1 MQASFFWLKEMPT
14 VDLRFSRSWIQMELN
29 ITAKIQIITSAGRT
43 LLDENY
49 QQNIII
55 TVSINQQYEVM

>member
-1 MQASFFWLKEMPT
+1 
-14 VDLRFSRSWIQMELN
+14 MELN
-29 ITAKIQIITSAGRT
+29 INAKIQIITSAGRT

-55 TVSINQQYEVM
+55 TVSINQQ

>member
-1 MQASFFWLKEMPT
+1 
-14 VDLRFSRSWIQMELN
+14 MELN